1 MIMHMNKFMRLL
13 YAFSPYANPQER
25 RIGKFFSR
33 VREGDGRNHTHSILG
48 RLIAENVAIVN
59 LWTEYRYKGY
69 RYLTK
74 SMRRELYKNLE
85 LIRDDFVSF
94 TEDNTVDLES
104 AYTQITALGVDTKNM
119 RAKSDQLVLIVQ
131 IMRYLSPNSGRYTY
145 RTSSS
150 FGRLLQDP
158 AKQNLEGDCNQIVT
172 LYLYLYS
179 LKFSPRDLSL
189 TVYPGHV
196 ALHFA
201 GVDIETTNGQFAHY
215 DRADAL
221 HVPVQ
226 EIVSINLLDTSDAYL
241 NKHSVPPEVFLQAA
255 RLAYILGSDRE
266 LVQKNLKYAYHN
278 TVVNLMQQ
286 NQYEAAL
293 KYAKNSKDQSLIQ
306 TVGHNGA
313 VYALSQNKYAQA
325 RSFAAHST
333 KRNELLRNINY
344 NEGVSLYN
352 AKKYQAAITPFEKS
366 NSRDMVLRCYEG
378 LYFEQQQLL
387 KNTKTVDDIK
397 KHASVV
403 RKLHHYA
410 KKSEN
415 SKLIQYANT
424 LVKYL

>member
-1 MIMHMNKFMRLL
+1 MKLI
-13 YAFSPYANPQER
+13 YAFGPYANPQER
-25 RIGKFFSR
+25 RIGKFFSHL
-33 VREGDGRNHTHSILG
+33 REGDGRNHTYATLG
-48 RLIAENVAIVN
+48 RLIAEDIATVN

-85 LIRDDFVSF
+85 LIRADFTRFS
-94 TEDNTVDLES
+94 ESNTVDLES
-104 AYTQITALGVDTKNM
+104 TYAQIAALGADTKKL
-119 RAKSDQLVLIVQ
+119 RSKSAQLSRIVQ
-131 IMRYLSPNSGRYTY
+131 IMRYLSPGSGRYSY
-145 RTSSS
+145 RESSS

-158 AKQNLEGDCNQIVT
+158 SKQALEGDCNQIVT

-179 LKFSPRDLSL
+179 LQFPPQDLSL

-196 ALHFA
+196 ALHLA

-221 HVPVQ
+221 RVPVQ
-226 EIVSINLLDTSDAYL
+226 EIISINLLDTSDAYL
-241 NKHSVPPEVFLQAA
+241 NKHNVQPEVFLQAA
-255 RLAYILGSDRE
+255 RLAYILGSNRD

-278 TVVNLMQQ
+278 TVANLMQR
-286 NQYEAAL
+286 NQYITAL

-313 VYALSQNKYAQA
+313 VHALSQNKYAQA
-325 RSFAAHST
+325 RSLAAHST
-333 KRNELLRNINY
+333 KRNELLRSINY
-344 NEGVSLYN
+344 NEGASLYN
-352 AKKYQAAITPFEKS
+352 AKKYQAAIAPFEKS

-378 LYFEQQQLL
+378 LFFEQQRLL
-387 KNTKTVDDIK
+387 KNAKTVDDIK
-397 KHASVV
+397 KHAATI

-415 SKLIQYANT
+415 SKLIQHANT
-424 LVKYL
+424 LIKYL